1 MTLNT
6 RNIIELD
13 HFKNLS
19 TTWWNELGPF
29 QILHAI
35 TPLRLFFIKEKC
47 GIHFQIPENTLKPFK
62 GLRILDVGCGGG
74 LLCEPLARLGADV
87 TGIDPVLENIEIAK
101 THGEEMGLSISYLD
115 HAIED
120 LPSDLPLFDV
130 IVASE
135 IIEHVDN
142 PDGFLKACVS
152 HLSEQGGMIV
162 TSLNK
167 TLKSYLFGIIAAE
180 YILKWAPK
188 GTHAWEKFITPQD
201 LSQKLRLLGL
211 GDQDMTGLQYSPL
224 SRTWKLGPSMDIN
237 YFLWAGRRT
246 SS

>member
-19 TTWWNELGPF
+19 STWWNEMGPF

-35 TPLRLFFIKEKC
+35 TPLRLTFIKERVC
-47 GIHFQIPENTLKPFK
+47 IHFRIPENTLKPLK

-87 TGIDPVLENIEIAK
+87 TGIDPVQENIEIAK
-101 THGEEMGLSISYLD
+101 PHGEEMGLSLTYLT

-120 LPSDLPLFDV
+120 LPPDLPPFDV

-142 PDGFLKACVS
+142 PDGFLKACVN

-162 TSLNK
+162 TTFNQ
-167 TLKSYLFGIIAAE
+167 TLKSYLLGVIAAE
-180 YILKWAPK
+180 YVFKWAPK
-188 GTHAWEKFITPQD
+188 GTHSWEKFITPED

-211 GDQDMTGLQYSPL
+211 GEQEMTGLQFFPL
-224 SRTWKLGPSMDIN
+224 SRTWKLSSSMDIN
-237 YFLWAGRRT
+237 YFLWAGR
-246 SS
+246 S